1 MPKDTNIDNLY
12 KISNINH
19 IKYQMQKSKVKNQTP
34 KIKYQILNI
43 KITNIKNQITNI
55 KIKH

>member
-19 IKYQMQKSKVKNQTP
+19 IKYQMQKSK
-34 KIKYQILNI
+34 
-43 KITNIKNQITNI
+43 I
-55 KIKH
+55 KIKHQKLNIKY